1 MHRILIIEDEKK
13 ISRLLQLELEHEG
26 YQTTMASDGLTGL
39 ELIQNEEWD
48 LVILDVMLPGLNGI
62 EVLRRVRVNNQ
73 SLPIIMLT
81 ARDNVIDKVTGLDYG
96 ANDYLTKPFEIEE
109 LLARIRV
116 CLRTQTLI
124 EKPINQ
130 NENSHYQLSDLV
142 LNVPN
147 RTVSRGNQEIS
158 LTRRE
163 YDLLHYLLQHEEQV
177 MTREQIIE
185 HVWGF
190 DYYGDTNVVDVY
202 IRYLRNKID
211 KPFHSPL
218 IHTIRG
224 VGYVIKEI
232 KK

>member
-147 RTVSRGNQEIS
+147 RTVSRENQEIS